1 MTKKTKERASADV
14 GFIFIAYNLKRMMNI
29 IGTARLMD
37 LFALFITVLWLEN
50 HRNQLKS
57 RFYHHST
64 KNTGTVKIT
73 EFLFPTKK
81 FSNFDRMTIHKRGF

>member
-14 GFIFIAYNLKRMMNI
+14 GFIFIAYNLKRMMKI
-29 IGTARLMD
+29 IGTARLID

-50 HRNQLKS
+50 YRNQLKS

-73 EFLFPTKK
+73 EFLFTTEK
-81 FSNFDRMTIHKRGF
+81 FSNFDRMAIHKRGF

>member
-1 MTKKTKERASADV
+1 MTKKTKERASTDV
-14 GFIFIAYNLKRMMNI
+14 GFIFIAYNLKRIMNS
-29 IGTARLMD
+29 IGIARLMD
-37 LFALFITVLWLEN
+37 LFALFITILWLEN
-50 HRNQLKS
+50 YRNQLKS

-81 FSNFDRMTIHKRGF
+81 FSNFDRITIHKRGF